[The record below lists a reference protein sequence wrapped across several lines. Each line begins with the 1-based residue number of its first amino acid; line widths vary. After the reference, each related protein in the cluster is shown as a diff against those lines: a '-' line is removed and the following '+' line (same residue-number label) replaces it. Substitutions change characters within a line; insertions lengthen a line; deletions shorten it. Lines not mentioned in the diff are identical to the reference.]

1 MLQQRRIKIVVDPKG
16 NYTMEA
22 MDGFIGSQCS
32 EKLQELELVL
42 GGTLTEEKKKAEY
55 YDPGAF
61 DPLTL
66 KL

>member
-22 MDGFIGSQCS
+22 MDGFIGNQCS
-32 EKLQELELVL
+32 EKLHELELVL
-42 GGTLTEEKKKAEY
+42 GGTIAGGEKKPEY
-55 YDPGAF
+55 YGSDPF